1 MDSPITGI
9 QPEIIRALK
18 QGQSIDTVLW
28 NIFRNAKSY
37 KLVTKKYKTPFDY
50 PQETFVLSD
59 LYKLCHAIQIHEQ
72 YVYGKFS
79 LIGPI
84 TGTTLF
90 DVRDKELYYTNY
102 WIKRKHKSGMTTI
115 QSWNGNIYPATVQEG
130 KIIQYINEIEKD
142 LILKGTDKRQCRWAV
157 DKLLSQSFN

>member
-9 QPEIIRALK
+9 QPEIIRALR

-59 LYKLCHAIQIHEQ
+59 LPKLCKAIQIHEQ
-72 YVYGKFS
+72 YVYSKFS

-84 TGTTLF
+84 TGTTIF

-102 WIKRKHKSGMTTI
+102 WILRKHKSHMTTV
-115 QSWNGNIYPATVQEG
+115 QSWDGTTYPATVQES
-130 KIIQYINEIEKD
+130 KIIQYINQVEKD
-142 LILKGTDKRQCRWAV
+142 LISNKTDKRQCRWAV
-157 DKLLSQSFN
+157 DKLLYQYS